1 MDKLWYIYTSAYYYS
16 KEKEWLQLLNINI
29 DGCQKH
35 NIVQRKRVME
45 ESSSFSHSVVSDSLW
60 PHWLQHSR
68 LPCPSP
74 SPRVC
79 SNSCPL
85 SQWCH
90 PTFSVSVILFFSC
103 LQSLP
108 ASGSFP
114 VSQFFTS
121 SGQSTGAS
129 ALALVLPMN
138 IQGWFPPGLTGF
150 DPLAGQGVLKSLL

>member
-35 NIVQRKRVME
+35 NIVQRKQVME
-45 ESSSFSHSVVSDSLW
+45 ESSSFSHSVVSDSLQ

-103 LQSLP
+103 LQSFP

-150 DPLAGQGVLKSLL
+150 DPLAGQGILKSLV